1 MKKFL
6 ITDED
11 GKDYNVEEV
20 ETKEEST
27 TKDEASELTSDEI
40 ESLKKLAANAD
51 KLIALLE
58 IEKEEHKDETDVL
71 DEDEDKTET
80 DVEIDADKEDV
91 VDTDKLKSTCD
102 SKRSIGAIE
111 RKHSNDSIDVQDE
124 IAIAWANRYNRKGGN
139 D

>member
-11 GKDYNVEEV
+11 GIDYNVEEV
-20 ETKEEST
+20 ETKEEPS
-27 TKDEASELTSDEI
+27 TKDDVSELTSDEI
-40 ESLKKLAANAD
+40 ASLKKLAANAD

-71 DEDEDKTET
+71 DEDEDKIDA
-80 DVEIDADKEDV
+80 DVDADKENV
-91 VDTDKLKSTCD
+91 VDTDKIKSTCD

-111 RKHSNDSIDVQDE
+111 RKRSNDSIDVQDE
-124 IAIAWANRYNRKGGN
+124 IAMAWANRYNRKGGN